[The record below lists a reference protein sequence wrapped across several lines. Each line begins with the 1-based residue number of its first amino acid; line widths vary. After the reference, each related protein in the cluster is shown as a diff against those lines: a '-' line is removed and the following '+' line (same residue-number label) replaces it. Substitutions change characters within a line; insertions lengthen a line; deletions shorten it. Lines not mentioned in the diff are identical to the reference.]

1 MATMKDIARLAG
13 VSTST
18 VSHVINGSRF
28 VSDEMRQKIEKV
40 VKELNYKPSLVARSL
55 KVKETNTIGMLVTAT
70 SNPFFAEVIRQV
82 ERYCER
88 HNYHLLLVNTDG
100 ESQNLKKHLDR
111 LLRKQV
117 DGLLLMCA
125 EPMELDSALFAEI
138 DLPMVIIDW
147 WNQPLNADKVHEN
160 SELGGYVATNSLIQA
175 GYLDI
180 AIITGELF
188 KPLAMQRLNGYKRS
202 LLENNLPIRSEWII
216 EGQFSFQAGLEKGLQ
231 LLSQSPRPR
240 AIFAMSDSIAL
251 GLYQAA
257 WKLGLSIPNDVAI
270 IGYDNIELTQFLA
283 PPLST
288 IHQPKARLAKNAV
301 QLLIERIKNPDKPF
315 VEIELQPEL
324 VKRKSF

>member
-55 KVKETNTIGMLVTAT
+55 KIKETNTIGMLVTAS

-100 ESQNLKKHLDR
+100 EAQNLKKHLDR

-125 EPMELDSALFAEI
+125 EPMELEEDLLANIA
-138 DLPMVIIDW
+138 LPMVIIDW

-160 SELGGYVATNSLIQA
+160 SELGGYLATNSLIQA
-175 GYLDI
+175 GFTEI

-202 LLENNLPIRSEWII
+202 LLEHHLPIYPEWII
-216 EGQFSFQAGLEKGLQ
+216 EGQFSFQTGLEKGLQ
-231 LLSQSPRPR
+231 LLSQTPRPK

-251 GLYQAA
+251 GLYQAV
-257 WKLGLSIPNDVAI
+257 WQLGLNIPQDVAI
-270 IGYDNIELTQFLA
+270 IGYDNIELSQYLA

-301 QLLIERIKNPDKPF
+301 ELLIARIKNPDKPF

-324 VKRKSF
+324 IQRQSF